1 MDSWGYPSPGRRI
14 SQVGYWHDGVC
25 VCVGVGRGGG
35 GGGLSPDLSRLGIT
49 LFDAH
54 FPAFPNHFL

>member
-1 MDSWGYPSPGRRI
+1 MDSRGYPSPGRRI
-14 SQVGYWHDGVC
+14 SQVGYWHDGVR
-25 VCVGVGRGGG
+25 VCVWEWGE

>member
-1 MDSWGYPSPGRRI
+1 MDRWGYPSPGRRI

-35 GGGLSPDLSRLGIT
+35 GGGKSILVPFGYYT
-49 LFDAH
+49 V
-54 FPAFPNHFL
+54 